1 MTDRPVGAVIEVI
14 ERRPQ
19 PTDPTHAAGDVVVPT
34 EVRINGQ
41 RLLMPAN
48 SPVTV
53 HEVEIREHDPVLV
66 TLTLFAKRV
75 VIGVEEPAR
84 EEVADRG

>member
-1 MTDRPVGAVIEVI
+1 MADRPVGAVIEII

-19 PTDPTHAAGDVVVPT
+19 PTNPDHAAGDVVVPN
-34 EVRINGQ
+34 EIRINGQ
-41 RLLMPAN
+41 RLLAPAN

-53 HEVEIREHDPVLV
+53 HELELREHDAVLV

-75 VIGVEEPAR
+75 VIGAEEHGA
-84 EEVADRG
+84 EVDDRG